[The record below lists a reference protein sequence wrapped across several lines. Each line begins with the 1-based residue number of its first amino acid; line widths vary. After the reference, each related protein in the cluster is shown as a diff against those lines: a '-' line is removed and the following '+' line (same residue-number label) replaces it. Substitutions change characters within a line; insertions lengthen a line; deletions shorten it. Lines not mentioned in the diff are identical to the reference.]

1 MNIQEAR
8 TEIIRTI
15 RAYTAKKEDGT
26 PIIPSLRQR
35 PLLLIGPPGI
45 GKTAIMEQAAREC
58 LVGFVSYTM
67 THHTRQSALGLPYIE
82 RRSFNG
88 EEYAVT
94 EYTMSEI
101 IASVYR
107 CMEETGVS
115 NGLLFLDEINCVSE
129 TLAPAMLQFLQ
140 NKTFGSH
147 RLPDGWVLAAAGNP
161 PEYNKSVHEFD
172 IATLDRLKYIPVEA
186 DYESWRSYALGEAIH
201 GAILAYLD
209 THPGQFYI
217 LKQTYASRAFATARG
232 WEDLSCILKEYE
244 TLDFPVDAKLVVQY
258 LQDQELAEDFSYF
271 YQLYRSKEQHLPVAQ
286 MLTGEKQAAA
296 ACRTLF
302 LESPFEEQIYLVHLM
317 LSCIDEKLND
327 WRAANRQKARFQD
340 AAERLMRFQK
350 QQSIQKDLPKGLQR
364 GEQEKSLQE
373 IQSTQSTQAMQ
384 ETQSMQS
391 TQAMQGTQSTQS
403 LQGTQSIQETM
414 PTQSIQ
420 EIVDAFLEKEREILK
435 IRRDHGLSPDSELEE
450 MRQALS
456 IMQRMGYRL
465 REEEAKQ
472 KAASAAKDQ
481 QTNRLKTPP
490 YRNTAEDF
498 LRQGCTEELRQM
510 ENDCT
515 EIAGQILEMLK
526 YGIQTILPA
535 ESNRSDRSDNSG
547 ESGKPGVSGA
557 AGNSGGSGKS
567 YILHSLE
574 SAGLVFFLSSLRQN
588 PLADRFFKQ
597 YPQNPC
603 APYWEQ
609 LDFSAREKA
618 IREMLA

>member
-1 MNIQEAR
+1 MNIQDAR

-58 LVGFVSYTM
+58 RVGFVSYTM

-186 DYESWRSYALGEAIH
+186 DYEVWRSYALGEAIH

-244 TLDFPVDAKLVVQY
+244 ALDFQVDAKLVIQY

-271 YQLYRSKEQHLPVAQ
+271 YQLYHSKEQHLPIAQ
-286 MLTGEKQAAA
+286 MLAGDKQAAA

-317 LSCIDEKLND
+317 LSCINEKLD
-327 WRAANRQKARFQD
+327 SWRAANRQKARFQD
-340 AAERLMRFQK
+340 AAERLIRFWK
-350 QQSIQKDLPKGLQR
+350 QQGI
-364 GEQEKSLQE
+364 
-373 IQSTQSTQAMQ
+373 
-384 ETQSMQS
+384 
-391 TQAMQGTQSTQS
+391 
-403 LQGTQSIQETM
+403 
-414 PTQSIQ
+414 QSIQ
-420 EIVDAFLEKEREILK
+420 EIINAFLEKERGILK
-435 IRRDHGLSPDSELEE
+435 IRREHGLSPDSELEE
-450 MRQALS
+450 MQQALS
-456 IMQRMGYRL
+456 AVQRMGYRL
-465 REEEAKQ
+465 REKEVKQ
-472 KAASAAKDQ
+472 KAASAAIDQ
-481 QTNRLKTPP
+481 QTSRLKTTP
-490 YRNTAEDF
+490 YQNTAEDF
-498 LRQGCTEELRQM
+498 LRQGCTEELRRM
-510 ENDCT
+510 ESNCS
-515 EIAGQILEMLK
+515 EIAEQILEMLK
-526 YGIQTILPA
+526 YGIQTISP
-535 ESNRSDRSDNSG
+535 ENWGYSEHSDPPGDSFHSDTQNEPCILKNVSCSG
-547 ESGKPGVSGA
+547 SA
-557 AGNSGGSGKS
+557 A
-567 YILHSLE
+567 
-574 SAGLVFFLSSLRQN
+574 LVLFLSSLRQN

-603 APYWEQ
+603 VPHWEQ
-609 LDFSAREKA
+609 LDLSAREKA
-618 IREMLA
+618 IREMLS

>member
-15 RAYTAKKEDGT
+15 RAYTAKKEDRT
-26 PIIPSLRQR
+26 PIIPSLKQR

-58 LVGFVSYTM
+58 RVGFVSYTM

-186 DYESWRSYALGEAIH
+186 DYEAWRSYALGEAIH
-201 GAILAYLD
+201 GAILVYLD

-244 TLDFPVDAKLVVQY
+244 ALGFPVDAKLVVQY

-271 YQLYRSKEQHLPVAQ
+271 YQLYHSKEQHLPIAQ
-286 MLTGEKQAAA
+286 MLTGDNQAAA
-296 ACRTLF
+296 ACQKLF

-317 LSCIDEKLND
+317 LSCINEKLD
-327 WRAANRQKARFQD
+327 SWRAANRRKARFQD
-340 AAERLMRFQK
+340 AAERLMRFWK
-350 QQSIQKDLPKGLQR
+350 QQSMQKNPPQSLQLGLQKETSQGLQPDVQR
-364 GEQEKSLQE
+364 KASLN
-373 IQSTQSTQAMQ
+373 TQSTQK
-384 ETQSMQS
+384 
-391 TQAMQGTQSTQS
+391 
-403 LQGTQSIQETM
+403 I
-414 PTQSIQ
+414 I
-420 EIVDAFLEKEREILK
+420 DAFLEKERGILK

-450 MRQALS
+450 MQHALS
-456 IMQRMGYRL
+456 AVQRMGYRL
-465 REEEAKQ
+465 REEETKQ
-472 KAASAAKDQ
+472 KAASAAIDR
-481 QTNRLKTPP
+481 QTSSLKTTP

-498 LRQGCTEELRQM
+498 LRQGCMEELRQI
-510 ENDCT
+510 ESDCA
-515 EIAGQILEMLK
+515 EIAKQILEMLK

-535 ESNRSDRSDNSG
+535 ESNHLDHSDNSRK
-547 ESGKPGVSGA
+547 SGKPQ
-557 AGNSGGSGKS
+557 NTGSP
-567 YILHSLE
+567 E
-574 SAGLVFFLSSLRQN
+574 SAALIFFLSSLKQN
-588 PLADRFFKQ
+588 PLADMFFRE
-597 YPQNPC
+597 YPNNPC
-603 APYWEQ
+603 APYWEW

-618 IREMLA
+618 IRKMLTGSS